1 MNYETWPLGVADRLL
16 FREER
21 SKTRF
26 DFLEELLVAESD
38 RALLILDMVVDR
50 LDGPRAVPGA
60 SSIVRYVQGELR
72 YFRERGRPV
81 IFACTASEVLAGQVA
96 EPPSI
101 IQELTPRSDERVMWK
116 SAPSAFFDTDLG
128 DTLRDLKVRRLTVAG
143 LETHTSVLLTAADA
157 VARGFQVVV
166 PDPCVCATNPDDH
179 RFALRQIR
187 EVWPQWPNSPQPA
200 PELDLDET
208 GRLRRAGPDDIPR

>member
-1 MNYETWPLGVADRLL
+1 MRQAHVGFAFQTGNTLSQTLGGPKG
-16 FREER
+16 FR
-21 SKTRF
+21 F
-26 DFLEELLVAESD
+26 VAESD

-50 LDGPRAVPGA
+50 LDGAHAVPGA
-60 SSIVRYVQGELR
+60 HNIVRYVQGELR

-81 IFACTASEVLAGQVA
+81 IFACTAPELLDHALGASGA
-96 EPPSI
+96 EPPAI
-101 IQELTPRSDERVMWK
+101 IQELTPRSDERLMWK

-128 DTLRDLKVRRLTVAG
+128 DTLRELAIRRLTLTG

-166 PDPCVCATNPDDH
+166 PDPCVIATSLDDH

-187 EVWPQWPNSPQPA
+187 EVWPLWPNSPQPEA
-200 PELDLDET
+200 GLDIDET
-208 GRLRRAGPDDIPR
+208 GRLRRALPDDL